1 VPSKVPEW
9 SSKYIRYN
17 HLVEILET
25 LPKRDKASRKSDNDV
40 AYELE
45 HPSSKQPRG
54 SSPPSP
60 ALGPA
65 SEPDASLSSA
75 RPLNESK
82 RRLSVTAAFTPS
94 IAAHDVMGRVT
105 IELRSEVSGQMEF
118 SHESYQY
125 FVFVPDIQSRD
136 AFLTKEI
143 AALSAACKVHSYV
156 PCHPP
161 ALE

>member
-1 VPSKVPEW
+1 MPSKVPEW

-65 SEPDASLSSA
+65 SEPDTSPSSP
-75 RPLNESK
+75 RP
-82 RRLSVTAAFTPS
+82 RRLSVSAAFPGPPS
-94 IAAHDVMGRVT
+94 LAAHDVMGRVT

-125 FVFVPDIQSRD
+125 FVFVPDVQSRD

-143 AALSAACKVHSYV
+143 AALSAACKVHS
-156 PCHPP
+156 
-161 ALE
+161 